1 MRAYNVNLSAVS
13 LTAAATTIWEI
24 SAGTQKLAIILRSWL
39 SQQSNTTSAQQG
51 VQIARQSTNGTNVTS
66 PVATPGDISDTA
78 ITAAVRGLCTA
89 QGTIGAILYPDS
101 FNWQNGWL
109 YLPVPE
115 ERITVSGATTT
126 STGLRTLTTP
136 PALTINSGC
145 DVLEIG

>member
-1 MRAYNVNLSAVS
+1 MRAYDAVQSAGS
-13 LTAAATTIWEI
+13 MTAAAQTLLEV
-24 SAGTQKLAIILRSWL
+24 SAGSQKLAIITRSWL

-51 VQIARQSTNGTNVTS
+51 IQIARQSTNGTGVGS
-66 PVATPGDISDTA
+66 PVLTPADISDTA
-78 ITAAVRGLCTA
+78 ATVTVRSLCTT

-136 PALTINSGC
+136 AAMTINVGFSL
-145 DVLEIG
+145 LEIG